1 MDQQTIKRH
10 IEEGA
15 TFYLDIL
22 GKSELMETKKLP
34 HYTII
39 QPKKGQHGGTSIY
52 HIQIEHLPQAEAL
65 RVVEEIK
72 NHQMHTFWG
81 MYPSE
86 QMLRYMGTDATKP
99 EPLPEPNE
107 EEAGM
112 ALRPADKPDYPATA
126 AGITVKKVNDAA
138 EFKLWA
144 LLNNLVMHEGYP
156 IIHPE
161 LHYPVCEEGILTC
174 FNVYDQGILAGVSSL
189 LNHNGIFS
197 LEFVAVS
204 NAFRR
209 RGIATAAVIAAVE
222 YAIAHGA
229 ELITARSIGKSKF
242 LLPQLGF
249 RIY

>member
-22 GKSELMETKKLP
+22 ARSAHMDKVQHP

-39 QPKKGQHGGTSIY
+39 HPKPGQHGGMSIY
-52 HIQIEHLPQAEAL
+52 NIQIEHLPEAEAL
-65 RVVEEIK
+65 RVVEEIR
-72 NHQMHTFWG
+72 NHHAHTFWG

-86 QMLRYMGTDATKP
+86 RVLRHMGIVEPKP

-112 ALRPADKPDYPATA
+112 ALLPADKPDYPATP
-126 AGITVKKVNDAA
+126 AGISVKEVNDAA

-189 LNHNGIFS
+189 LNQNGIFS

-209 RGIATAAVIAAVE
+209 RGVATAAVIAAVE
-222 YAIAHGA
+222 HAIAHGA